1 MKIGI
6 IGIGLI
12 GSSLVQA
19 LLRANKD
26 LDILTCDTNIENLE
40 TARDMGLGNAFTPHS
55 TDIARECDIIFICVP
70 VRSMGQVVAEMAG
83 ALTPGT
89 IITDV
94 GSVKSTVI
102 RDVEPHI
109 PQGCFFVPGHP
120 VAGLEAAGPA
130 KGFAELFEN
139 RSYVFTPC
147 ATTSPESLE
156 TVRELI
162 HTTGARTLDLDPE
175 THDRILGFTSHLPH
189 VIAFA
194 AMLESHKMSDEL
206 GLDISI
212 FNGGSYEDMTR
223 VSTAD
228 LAMWRDIFL
237 TNSDNIRFVVKNMM
251 AQVDKFLAFMEDQ
264 DIEELSDKIDRARH
278 YKLKQLSAKKER
290 NKAR

>member
-19 LLRANKD
+19 LLRARKD
-26 LDILTCDTNIENLE
+26 LNILTCDTNIENLE
-40 TARDMGLGNAFTPHS
+40 TARDMGLGHAFTPHS

-70 VRSMGQVVAEMAG
+70 VRSMGQVVAEMAD
-83 ALTPGT
+83 ALTKGT

-120 VAGLEAAGPA
+120 VAGLESAGPA

-139 RSYVFTPC
+139 RSYVFTPSR
-147 ATTSPESLE
+147 TTTPQSLKR
-156 TVRELI
+156 VRELI
-162 HTTGARTLDLDPE
+162 ETTGAKTLELDPE
-175 THDRILGFTSHLPH
+175 THDRVLGFTSHLPH

-194 AMLESHKMSDEL
+194 AMLESHKMSEDL

-251 AQVDKFLAFMEDQ
+251 AQVDKLLAFMEDQ
-264 DIEELSDKIDRARH
+264 DIEGLSDKIDRARQ
-278 YKLKQLSAKKER
+278 YKLEQLRAKKER
-290 NKAR
+290 NKTR

>member
-12 GSSLVQA
+12 GSSLAQA
-19 LLRANKD
+19 FLQSDSEA
-26 LDILTCDTNIENLE
+26 DILVCDHNIEHLE

-55 TDIARECDIIFICVP
+55 ADAARECDVIFICVP
-70 VRSMGQVVAEMAG
+70 VRSMGKLVSEMAPS
-83 ALTPGT
+83 LTPGT

-109 PQGCFFVPGHP
+109 PDDCFFVPGHP
-120 VAGLEAAGPA
+120 VAGLEASGPE
-130 KGFAELFEN
+130 KGIATLFEN

-147 ATTSPESLE
+147 SRTTPESLE
-156 TVRELI
+156 KVRTLI
-162 HTTGARTLDLDPE
+162 EKTGAKTLDLDAE
-175 THDRILGFTSHLPH
+175 QHDRILGFTSHMPH
-189 VIAFA
+189 IIAFA
-194 AMLESHKMSDEL
+194 AMLESHKMSDDM

-228 LAMWRDIFL
+228 LTMWRDIFL
-237 TNSDNIRFVVKNMM
+237 TNSENIRYVVKNTM
-251 AQVDKFLAFMEDQ
+251 AQVDKFLSFMEDRN
-264 DIEELSDKIDRARH
+264 IEDLSELIDRARH
-278 YKLKQLSAKKER
+278 YKLDQLTAKKER
-290 NKAR
+290 NKKR